1 MDKIFFK
8 LCWIAWLL
16 LARNTHMEHKYHTCL
31 QNYNWLSLANM
42 MLQPSISIKLVLLI
56 SKWGICWRKDNNRGC
71 CTYRIT
77 EWLML
82 GGTSESHLVQPPCS
96 SRATQPQLPRT
107 VSRQLLNTPN
117 DRDPR
122 TPLGNLLQYFVNLRV
137 KKCFVMFRGNLLCF
151 SLFLLP
157 LVLSLEPGSVLFVP
171 SLQTSID
178 VESSDLSFA
187 LYSAMYS
194 RIYCQIS

>member
-1 MDKIFFK
+1 
-8 LCWIAWLL
+8 
-16 LARNTHMEHKYHTCL
+16 
-31 QNYNWLSLANM
+31 
-42 MLQPSISIKLVLLI
+42 
-56 SKWGICWRKDNNRGC
+56 
-71 CTYRIT
+71 
-77 EWLML
+77 ML

-157 LVLSLEPGSVLFVP
+157 LVLSSGTTEKRLAS
-171 SLQTSID
+171 
-178 VESSDLSFA
+178 LSFH
-187 LYSAMYS
+187 
-194 RIYCQIS
+194 RITEWFGLDRTSKNYLIQPPCNEQGHLQLNQVA